1 MENDIKFL
9 NEKLG
14 KIDGYGDVGDKLLSI
29 AKVKRADVEAAQG
42 AVDARKAAEAIKA
55 KEAAESAKVQEKTAQ
70 SNGTDEKGK
79 NLEEDKGEDPAAAQ
93 EDEGAANS
101 KN

>member
-29 AKVKRADVEAAQG
+29 AKVKRGDVEAAHG
-42 AVDARKAAEAIKA
+42 AAEARKAAEAMKA
-55 KEAAESAKVQEKTAQ
+55 KEAAEAAKAQETTPE
-70 SNGTDEKGK
+70 SNGTDEKGM
-79 NLEEDKGEDPAAAQ
+79 NLEEDKREDPTAT
-93 EDEGAANS
+93 
-101 KN
+101 